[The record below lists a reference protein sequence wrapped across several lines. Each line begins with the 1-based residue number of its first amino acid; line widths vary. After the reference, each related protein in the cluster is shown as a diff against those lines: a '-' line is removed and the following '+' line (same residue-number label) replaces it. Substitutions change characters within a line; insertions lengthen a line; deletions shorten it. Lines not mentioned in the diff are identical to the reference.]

1 MDDLLDSI
9 DLSTYSL
16 ARTKLKEQIGLDSSE
31 SELDPQN
38 PNPRGVHGEEEE
50 KDPLDEIIRTFNERW
65 FQGWDATPEE
75 QKVKLINIAQ
85 HVMSDA
91 NYEAQ
96 VLNNPDKQNS
106 QLALEKIIESAIN
119 KERRRELD
127 LYRNYAQDPEF
138 KRAFD
143 ASIARLLAQNSGV
156 VQQMLSQL

>member
-1 MDDLLDSI
+1 MS
-9 DLSTYSL
+9 YQ
-16 ARTKLKEQIGLDSSE
+16 AKFE
-31 SELDPQN
+31 
-38 PNPRGVHGEEEE
+38 
-50 KDPLDEIIRTFNERW
+50 
-65 FQGWDATPEE
+65 GWDATPEE

-85 HVMSDA
+85 HVISDA

-106 QLALEKIIESAIN
+106 QLALEKIIENAIN
-119 KERRRELD
+119 KKRRRELD